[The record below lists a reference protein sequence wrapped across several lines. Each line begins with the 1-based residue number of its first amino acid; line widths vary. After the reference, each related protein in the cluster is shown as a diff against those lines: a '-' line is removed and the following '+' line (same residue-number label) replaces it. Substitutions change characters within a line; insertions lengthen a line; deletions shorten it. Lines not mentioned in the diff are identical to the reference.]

1 MPAPKMYFGFFSLF
15 IVLGHMI
22 LLHLESPDMQLSN
35 HRKFPFWDAHC
46 PKAIHCLWPVHC
58 LYA

>member
-1 MPAPKMYFGFFSLF
+1 MYFGFFSLF

-35 HRKFPFWDAHC
+35 HQNFLFGMPTAYGQSTAYM
-46 PKAIHCLWPVHC
+46 PP
-58 LYA
+58 